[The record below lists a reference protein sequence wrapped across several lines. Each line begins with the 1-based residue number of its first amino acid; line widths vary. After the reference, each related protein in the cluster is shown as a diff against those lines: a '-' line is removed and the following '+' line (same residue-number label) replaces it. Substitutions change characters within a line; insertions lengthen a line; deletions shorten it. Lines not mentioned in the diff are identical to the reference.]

1 MPFLCVFCA
10 FFVLRRRHR
19 DLNNKMKWL
28 GRYGD
33 LAEHLR
39 KVIPKEA
46 RVLIVGCGNSSLS
59 ADMYDDGYRYVPITD
74 H

>member
-1 MPFLCVFCA
+1 YA
-10 FFVLRRRHR
+10 
-19 DLNNKMKWL
+19 
-28 GRYGD
+28 D

-39 KVIPKEA
+39 KAIPREA